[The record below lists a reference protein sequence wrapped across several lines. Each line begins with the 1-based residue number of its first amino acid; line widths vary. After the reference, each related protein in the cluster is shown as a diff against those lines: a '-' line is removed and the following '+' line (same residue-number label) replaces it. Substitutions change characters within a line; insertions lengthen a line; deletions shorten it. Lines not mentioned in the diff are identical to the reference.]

1 MKVERFIKE
10 YANSKKKSFIEND
23 LMKEDIKQK
32 ALIKIDT
39 ILKERERGRIT
50 IDETLLSI
58 INVFED

>member
-1 MKVERFIKE
+1 MKLERFIKE